1 MLLLMI
7 IDLLHLRK
15 CTNKVSCSVLK
26 IEHEIQFGGLYS
38 N

>member
-7 IDLLHLRK
+7 IDLLHLS
-15 CTNKVSCSVLK
+15 TNKVSCIVLK
-26 IEHEIQFGGLYS
+26 IEHEIQSGGLYS

>member
-15 CTNKVSCSVLK
+15 CTNKVICIVLK
-26 IEHEIQFGGLYS
+26 IKHEIQSGGLYS